1 MKVKDI
7 LVAVLVLFLMFL
19 LFGGRV
25 SGYGE
30 PCGGSKGN
38 CIKGN
43 GWCSEQPLP
52 TGKTGTCQKDMPIW
66 VSSKL
71 AKKK

>member
-30 PCGGSKGN
+30 PCGGSEKVRCAKGS
-38 CIKGN
+38 
-43 GWCSEQPLP
+43 WCSVDPSKVKP
-52 TGKTGTCQKDMPIW
+52 GKCQKDMPIW